1 MERSADNR
9 EVLRSNRS
17 GPIAFSKKQ
26 PEKYHTRKF
35 DKTDFVKFLK
45 LQKSLTDK
53 TIRDH
58 LFVIQAFLVS
68 GLPVDDFLLEI
79 KETKSVSSYRNYV
92 GTIKIY
98 FRDYL
103 KQPDMVSGYK
113 LPSRPYRPKIL
124 PSKAELRKFYNALPS
139 PRYKAV
145 FLLLASSGLRISELL
160 SAEIDRKNRMLLP
173 ASHSGKTKNSW
184 VSFYNK
190 EAQSLI
196 KEFVP
201 MRRDTIYHT
210 FQHVSKKCG
219 VNVNP
224 HILRSVFAREMGLRG
239 VQDRYIDA
247 FCGRVP
253 GSILARH
260 YSDFSPEAL
269 KKVYDKANLRYFS

>member
-1 MERSADNR
+1 MPIFPK
-9 EVLRSNRS
+9 S
-17 GPIAFSKKQ
+17 GKDQ
-26 PEKYHTRKF
+26 YHTRKF
-35 DKTDFVKFLK
+35 DKTDFEKFLK

-53 TIRDH
+53 TIQDH
-58 LFVIQAFLVS
+58 LFVIQAFLDS
-68 GLPVDDFLLEI
+68 KLSIDDFLLEI
-79 KETKSVSSYRNYV
+79 KETKSVSTYRNYV

-113 LPSRPYRPKIL
+113 LPSRPFRPKIL
-124 PSKAELRKFYNALPS
+124 PSKSELRKFYNALPS
-139 PRYKAV
+139 PKYQAV

-160 SAEIDRKNRMLLP
+160 SAEIDKKNRMLLP
-173 ASHSGKTKNSW
+173 QSHDGRTKRAW

-190 EAQSLI
+190 EAEALI

-201 MRRDTIYHT
+201 MTRDTIYHT
-210 FQHVSKKCG
+210 FQKISIKCG

-224 HILRSVFAREMGLRG
+224 HLLRSVFAREMSRAG

-247 FCGRVP
+247 FCGRTPQSV
-253 GSILARH
+253 LARH

-269 KKVYDKANLRYFS
+269 KEVYEKANLKYFS